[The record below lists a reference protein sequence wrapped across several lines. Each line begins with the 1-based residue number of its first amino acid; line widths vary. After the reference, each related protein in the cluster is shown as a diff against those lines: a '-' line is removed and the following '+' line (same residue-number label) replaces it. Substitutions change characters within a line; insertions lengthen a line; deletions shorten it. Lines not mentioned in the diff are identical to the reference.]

1 MNLPRTFMLNEEG
14 YALIQ
19 KLVQLR
25 MDEDLAFEYHG
36 LRTIEER
43 QRKFQPNGGMV
54 QTLSKPPKNHAAA
67 KAAERIR
74 KKEAQKTCWAAQ
86 HLSSLPPS
94 LKNMPVELLIKRFN
108 ESSLGRVQL
117 FLIMQEVMHTPV
129 YEDTVHFIEALE
141 ENNHWEH
148 ADVVSR
154 LCGFGPWGRIIQKN
168 TDTFFK
174 EIRDEGGT
182 MLPWSISGPA
192 GCVSAAA
199 ALDLP
204 SLASAIAGLLGLS
217 GEAAFTANPAMLSGG
232 SVAVGGFGT
241 TGGMTVLAGGSG
253 LLGVVAGGAAGN
265 MLGQIPQE
273 AVALSVV
280 KAINLIQYLKSDY
293 NRDRTGTVH
302 MLNEAQELILGFKH
316 QAERE
321 MALHGIYGSK
331 KDMMQMFHILNR
343 AFRQILK

>member
-1 MNLPRTFMLNEEG
+1 MNLPRTFVLNEEG

-36 LRTIEER
+36 LRTIEEKHR
-43 QRKFQPNGGMV
+43 NMPLSTGMV
-54 QTLSKPPKNHAAA
+54 QTLSRAPKNHAAA

-74 KKEAQKTCWAAQ
+74 KKEARKTCWADKN
-86 HLSSLPPS
+86 LSPLPPS
-94 LKNMPVELLIKRFN
+94 LKNMPVEPLIKRFN
-108 ESSLGRVQL
+108 ESSHGRIQL

-129 YEDTVHFIEALE
+129 YEDAVRFQDAVE
-141 ENNHWEH
+141 ETNHSEH
-148 ADVVSR
+148 ADTISQI
-154 LCGFGPWGRIIQKN
+154 CGFGSWGRNIQKN
-168 TDTFFK
+168 TETFFK

-182 MLPWSISGPA
+182 MLQWGISGPA
-192 GCVSAAA
+192 GYGSVAA

-204 SLASAIAGLLGLS
+204 ALAPAIAGLLGSS
-217 GEAAFTANPAMLSGG
+217 GEAAFTADLAIMGGG

-241 TGGMTVLAGGSG
+241 ADGMTVLAGGSS
-253 LLGVVAGGAAGN
+253 LLGAVAGGSAGN
-265 MLGQIPQE
+265 LLGQIPHE

-280 KAINLIQYLKSDY
+280 KAINLIQYLKSDD
-293 NRDRTGTVH
+293 NRDRAGTIH
-302 MLNEAQELILGFKH
+302 MLNQAQELFLGFKH

-343 AFRQILK
+343 AFRQIMK